1 MTVCAAPAPA
11 RTRMRAP
18 VRGFALIEL
27 LISVVILGLLAS
39 GAMTFADL
47 AVQRNNE
54 QELRTS
60 LREIRQAIDAYK
72 RASDD
77 RRIARAIDE
86 TGYPRSLEEL
96 TDGVPD
102 ITTPKATKIYF
113 LRRLPRDPLA
123 DPALPAADTWGLRS
137 YASSADEPQ
146 PGRDVFDVY
155 SKSTRKGLNGQPYGK
170 W

>member
-1 MTVCAAPAPA
+1 MTVGAAQAPTGVRACAPA
-11 RTRMRAP
+11 
-18 VRGFALIEL
+18 RGFALIEL

-54 QELRTS
+54 QELRTG
-60 LREIRQAIDAYK
+60 LREIRQAIEAYK
-72 RASDD
+72 QASDD
-77 RRIARAIDE
+77 KRIARAADE

-96 TDGVPD
+96 TDGVAD

-113 LRRLPRDPLA
+113 LRRLPRDPMA

-137 YASSADEPQ
+137 YASSAEEPQ

-155 SKSTRKGLNGQPYGK
+155 SKSARKGLNGQPYGK

>member
-1 MTVCAAPAPA
+1 MNA
-11 RTRMRAP
+11 RAP
-18 VRGFALIEL
+18 RGFALIEL
-27 LISVVILGLLAS
+27 LISVAILGVLAG

-47 AVQRNNE
+47 ARQRSDE

-77 RRIARAIDE
+77 KRIARAADE
-86 TGYPRSLEEL
+86 TGYPRSLSEL
-96 TDGVPD
+96 SDGVTD
-102 ITTPKATKIYF
+102 SASPKAVKIYF

-123 DPALPAADTWGLRS
+123 DPALPAQETWGLRS
-137 YASSADEPQ
+137 YASGPDDPQ
-146 PGRDVFDVY
+146 PGRDVYDVY
-155 SKSTRKGLNGQPYGK
+155 SKSPRKGLDGQPYGA